1 MKPLAFG
8 PERVFFQ
15 FLLHAEPSELTLWLF
30 FFLLWLL
37 NLDFL
42 VLFLLFLLSKPHEPL
57 EHASFATFC
66 FFRFLLLFLR
76 LRLLLVSLVHKAE
89 ILIFVFNFFIAAGN
103 IIFLLL
109 EQIEQGVGRSNE
121 VRVVGVDQRGLNLD
135 DVGHL
140 LAARHD
146 AFIEHAL
153 HDIVHFALQLVISVE
168 LGKLDFENQSFELFT
183 DAFDEFKTWLE

>member
-1 MKPLAFG
+1 ML
-8 PERVFFQ
+8 V
-15 FLLHAEPSELTLWLF
+15 LLLLLGLLLLTLVHQAE
-30 FFLLWLL
+30 
-37 NLDFL
+37 
-42 VLFLLFLLSKPHEPL
+42 VLFLLLS
-57 EHASFATFC
+57 
-66 FFRFLLLFLR
+66 LFI
-76 LRLLLVSLVHKAE
+76 VVD
-89 ILIFVFNFFIAAGN
+89 VMV
-103 IIFLLL
+103 LLL
-109 EQIEQGVGRSNE
+109 EQVEQGIGRPNE
-121 VRVVGVDQRGLNLD
+121 VWVVGVDQGSLNLD